1 MRLEWLRGKH
11 AISGLTFW
19 FYFRFSLSLARR
31 DREGAESCFAVL
43 MPSRRLRKLFDLIV
57 MFSPTSSS
65 EVSRSHA
72 NWQTNFNFQNSVKR
86 LILLEACRGNEMF

>member
-1 MRLEWLRGKH
+1 MRLLEWLRGKH

-57 MFSPTSSS
+57 MFSRAQLRDRPVMPTSKQTSSS
-65 EVSRSHA
+65 SRSFIVA
-72 NWQTNFNFQNSVKR
+72 RSWTV
-86 LILLEACRGNEMF
+86 